1 MKNVINE
8 NLPVIWERSHN
19 RFVYSQFVSR
29 RESLKPTEHIML
41 DMAHDYG
48 YCHIALI
55 RKGVEYINV
64 FSELPD
70 YILVKSREFKKDLE
84 RIIVK
89 DINGLQVPFAVYTA
103 VDGNIKEGSSF
114 IWLKRSQVRPT
125 RVLTIKY

>member
-8 NLPVIWERSHN
+8 HLPAIWEMPHN
-19 RFVYSQFVSR
+19 RSVYSLFVSR
-29 RESLKPTEHIML
+29 RESLKSTEHIML